1 LKRALCFIAVLC
13 ILFCSG
19 CRNKD
24 PFRDYGIDFTDMTNS
39 EISAIKQ
46 IESEITYTPAPNYS
60 TDDIT
65 LIHFTDKVK
74 RGLKAEI
81 AVKGIPNT
89 FYSIRVTYKSGTS
102 QSKALESRTSDENG
116 YIAWR
121 WTVGATTKPGE
132 YPVEILLKDKVKLKT
147 TLTVTDK

>member
-1 LKRALCFIAVLC
+1 
-13 ILFCSG
+13 
-19 CRNKD
+19 
-24 PFRDYGIDFTDMTNS
+24 MTNS

-46 IESEITYTPAPNYS
+46 IESEFTYTPAPNYS